1 MKYLRPI
8 LYISIF
14 IVGVIFVEAKKQD
27 VRDDK
32 AREVESV
39 LSIINDNGLPIKT
52 YEVKPR
58 TFTQQYLLHLKPC
71 GQRRAC
77 FYSSYAERELF
88 RLGQSVQNHSKSS
101 ELKGEIVEIATQAEG
116 GSGLYR
122 VVVSLNQNIERDTLV
137 EVLIAQEKN
146 ALVIPL
152 ESVVQV
158 ENLAQ
163 VYVYSEGEVKSRT
176 IEIAQKSQGEILV
189 KSGLTQGEL
198 IVVEGISQLDQFNR
212 FNVVGEFEF
221 SKGSQL

>member
-8 LYISIF
+8 LYVSIF

-39 LSIINDNGLPIKT
+39 LSIINDNGLPIKI

-58 TFTQQYLLHLKPC
+58 TFTKEYLLHLKPC
-71 GQRRAC
+71 GQKRAC
-77 FYSSYAERELF
+77 FFSSYAERELF
-88 RLGQSVQNHSKSS
+88 KLGQSVQGHTKAS
-101 ELKGEIVEIATQAEG
+101 ELKGEVVEIATQAQG

-122 VVVSLNQNIERDTLV
+122 VVVSLDQSIERDALV
-137 EVLIAQEKN
+137 EVLVDQKRN

-152 ESVVQV
+152 ESVVQI
-158 ENLAQ
+158 ENLTQ
-163 VYVYSEGEVKSRT
+163 VFIYSEGIVKSRT
-176 IEIAQKSQGEILV
+176 IEVAQKSQGEILV
-189 KSGLTQGEL
+189 KSGLEVGEQ
-198 IVVEGISQLDQFNR
+198 IVVEGISQLDQYNR